1 MKAAGCRLLI
11 PGIESFNQTILN
23 NIRKGTNLEEIK
35 TYIYNAKKAGLLVH
49 ACYMVGN

>member
-1 MKAAGCRLLI
+1 MKADGCRLLI

-35 TYIYNAKKAGLLVH
+35 TYIYNAKKRVF
-49 ACYMVGN
+49 